1 MSLLPCFDFFVL
13 PLRSLYS
20 PSPHSLISMIVQ
32 KWERERRRARCSTVG
47 TREPL
52 SSPTPLSVCY
62 SIAERDTKFASQ
74 PPRGSRAGLQSGGA
88 KFLTV
93 DTNLL
98 VSVDLGEIGFCP
110 LPCKASVEAAR
121 QG

>member
-1 MSLLPCFDFFVL
+1 MG
-13 PLRSLYS
+13 
-20 PSPHSLISMIVQ
+20 
-32 KWERERRRARCSTVG
+32 EREKEGTLFDRAPSS
-47 TREPL
+47 REPL
-52 SSPTPLSVCY
+52 SSPPPLSVCY

-98 VSVDLGEIGFCP
+98 VSVDLGEIGLVFIASLSYICP
-110 LPCKASVEAAR
+110 LPCKT
-121 QG
+121 GTLKMI